1 MTRRRPLPRA
11 LLALA
16 ALSACAPPAT
26 YSLPPPAAATSSR
39 RAAFTAGAAA
49 GARTRDE
56 PAAVE
61 VTPAFIEVDPHCQQ
75 GAPETCDGVDEDCD
89 GQIDEGC
96 GYAQGPVQ
104 VTASWETRADVDL
117 AVTDPRGD
125 TVSATRRTVASGGA
139 LDREARAGCGPV
151 EALAVENV
159 RWAQDPPAG
168 SYRVRVS
175 VYDDCAVRTTTPVT
189 VSVSVRG
196 RTLGTW
202 RATFVRTG
210 EEASLT
216 FRVE

>member
-1 MTRRRPLPRA
+1 MTRASSLARS

-16 ALSACAPPAT
+16 ALAACAPPAT
-26 YSLPPPAAATSSR
+26 YSIPSR
-39 RAAFTAGAAA
+39 AGASTSARA
-49 GARTRDE
+49 VSARPVAHGADA

-61 VTPAFIEVDPHCQQ
+61 VTPAFAEIDPHCQQ

-89 GQIDEGC
+89 GEIDEGC
-96 GYAQGPVQ
+96 GYAHGPVQ

-117 AVTDPRGD
+117 SVTDPRGD
-125 TVSATRRTVASGGA
+125 TVAATRRAVASGGA

-159 RWAQDPPAG
+159 RWTQDPPVG
-168 SYRVRVS
+168 TYRVRVS
-175 VYDDCAVRTTTPVT
+175 VYDDCGVRTTTPVT

-202 RATFVRTG
+202 RATLVRTG
-210 EEASLT
+210 EEATLT

>member
-1 MTRRRPLPRA
+1 MTRAAPLARCLFTLA
-11 LLALA
+11 ALA
-16 ALSACAPPAT
+16 ACSPPAT
-26 YSLPPPAAATSSR
+26 YSIPPRAAAASGSRAPAA
-39 RAAFTAGAAA
+39 RAVAHG
-49 GARTRDE
+49 GEE

-61 VTPAFIEVDPHCQQ
+61 VAPAFAEVDPHCQQ

-96 GYAQGPVQ
+96 GYAHGPVQ

-125 TVSATRRTVASGGA
+125 TVAATRRAVPSGGA

-151 EALAVENV
+151 DALAVENV

-168 SYRVRVS
+168 TYRVRVS
-175 VYDDCAVRTTTPVT
+175 VYDDCGVRTTTPVT

-202 RATFVRTG
+202 RATFVRTS
-210 EEASLT
+210 EEATLT